1 MANKNAL
8 TSIGLVVAVAV
19 ETTAGTRPVTNYYK
33 VPGVTDLPDLD
44 FDPDTIET
52 TSYDNL
58 DYKSYL
64 PGLKDTGGVVSL
76 EANYTEYG
84 VGLWDGM
91 TATIEADTTGIKAW
105 ILIAI
110 KGTTTRWMSSLLLCH
125 ASDVNAVDDNAVIE
139 SVRGKL
145 CSGIVYSHLLN
156 STVSESDFY
165 LRLEEIYNGLC
176 ITREVESSAY
186 NDQQT

>member
-64 PGLKDTGGVVSL
+64 PGLKDTGGIVSL

-84 VGLWDGM
+84 VGMWDGM
-91 TATIEADTTGIKAW
+91 TSTIEDDTTGIKAW

-110 KGTTTRWMSSLLLCH
+110 KGTTTRWFIPAKLVECGVPTAPVNDKVSISYKFTVLGDINKFTITD
-125 ASDVNAVDDNAVIE
+125 SDLAGYYAERDYPLV
-139 SVRGKL
+139 
-145 CSGIVYSHLLN
+145 
-156 STVSESDFY
+156 
-165 LRLEEIYNGLC
+165 
-176 ITREVESSAY
+176 
-186 NDQQT
+186 

>member
-110 KGTTTRWMSSLLLCH
+110 KGTTTRWFIPAKLVECGVPTAPVNDKVSISYKFTVLGDIDKATITDTDLANYY
-125 ASDVNAVDDNAVIE
+125 ASGDYPV
-139 SVRGKL
+139 
-145 CSGIVYSHLLN
+145 
-156 STVSESDFY
+156 
-165 LRLEEIYNGLC
+165 
-176 ITREVESSAY
+176 
-186 NDQQT
+186 

>member
-64 PGLKDTGGVVSL
+64 PGLKDTGGIVSL

-84 VGLWDGM
+84 VGMWDGM
-91 TATIEADTTGIKAW
+91 TSTIEADTTGIKAW

-110 KGTTTRWMSSLLLCH
+110 KGTTTRWFIPAKLVECGVPTAPVNDKVSISYKFTVLGDIDKVTITDTDLAAYY
-125 ASDVNAVDDNAVIE
+125 ASGDYP
-139 SVRGKL
+139 L
-145 CSGIVYSHLLN
+145 
-156 STVSESDFY
+156 
-165 LRLEEIYNGLC
+165 
-176 ITREVESSAY
+176 
-186 NDQQT
+186 

>member
-64 PGLKDTGGVVSL
+64 PGLKDTGGIVSL

-84 VGLWDGM
+84 VGMWDDM
-91 TATIEADTTGIKAW
+91 VATIEADTTGIKAW

-110 KGTTTRWMSSLLLCH
+110 KGTTTRWFIPAKLVECGVPT
-125 ASDVNAVDDNAVIE
+125 APVNDKVSI
-139 SVRGKL
+139 SYKF
-145 CSGIVYSHLLN
+145 
-156 STVSESDFY
+156 TVLGD
-165 LRLEEIYNGLC
+165 IDKVT
-176 ITREVESSAY
+176 ITDTDLAGYYAGQDYPV
-186 NDQQT
+186 

>member
-110 KGTTTRWMSSLLLCH
+110 KGTTTRWFIPAKLVECGVPTAPVNDKVSISYKFTVLGDIDKATITDTDL
-125 ASDVNAVDDNAVIE
+125 ASYYA
-139 SVRGKL
+139 
-145 CSGIVYSHLLN
+145 SGDYPL
-156 STVSESDFY
+156 
-165 LRLEEIYNGLC
+165 
-176 ITREVESSAY
+176 
-186 NDQQT
+186 

>member
-84 VGLWDGM
+84 VGMWDDM
-91 TATIEADTTGIKAW
+91 ADEIEKSTTGIKAW

-110 KGTTTRWMSSLLLCH
+110 KGTTTRWFIPAKLVECGVPTAPVNDKVSISYKLTVLGDIEKATITEESL
-125 ASDVNAVDDNAVIE
+125 E
-139 SVRGKL
+139 TY
-145 CSGIVYSHLLN
+145 YSKTDY
-156 STVSESDFY
+156 SIS
-165 LRLEEIYNGLC
+165 
-176 ITREVESSAY
+176 
-186 NDQQT
+186 

>member
-19 ETTAGTRPVTNYYK
+19 EATAGTRPVTNYYK

-64 PGLKDTGGVVSL
+64 PGLKDTGGIVSL

-84 VGLWDGM
+84 VGMWDAM

-105 ILIAI
+105 ILVSIE
-110 KGTTTRWMSSLLLCH
+110 GTTTKWFIPAKLVETGVPTAPVNDKVSTTYKFTVLGDIVKETIADISTYI
-125 ASDVNAVDDNAVIE
+125 ASTDYP
-139 SVRGKL
+139 L
-145 CSGIVYSHLLN
+145 
-156 STVSESDFY
+156 
-165 LRLEEIYNGLC
+165 
-176 ITREVESSAY
+176 
-186 NDQQT
+186 

>member
-64 PGLKDTGGVVSL
+64 PGLKDTGGIVSL

-84 VGLWDGM
+84 VGMWDDM
-91 TATIEADTTGIKAW
+91 AADIEADTTGIKAW
-105 ILIAI
+105 ILVSIE
-110 KGTTTRWMSSLLLCH
+110 GTTTKWFIPAKLVETGVPTAPVNDKVSTTYKFTVLGDIVKETIADISTYI
-125 ASDVNAVDDNAVIE
+125 ASTDYPV
-139 SVRGKL
+139 
-145 CSGIVYSHLLN
+145 
-156 STVSESDFY
+156 
-165 LRLEEIYNGLC
+165 
-176 ITREVESSAY
+176 
-186 NDQQT
+186 

>member
-19 ETTAGTRPVTNYYK
+19 ETTAGTRPVTKYYK

-110 KGTTTRWMSSLLLCH
+110 KGTTTRWFIPAKLVECGVPS
-125 ASDVNAVDDNAVIE
+125 APVNDKVSISYKLTVLGDIE
-139 SVRGKL
+139 KAT
-145 CSGIVYSHLLN
+145 I
-156 STVSESDFY
+156 TDTD
-165 LRLEEIYNGLC
+165 LENYYAAKDYPL
-176 ITREVESSAY
+176 
-186 NDQQT
+186 

>member
-110 KGTTTRWMSSLLLCH
+110 KGTTTRWFIPAKLVECGVPTAPVNDKVSISYKFTVLGDIDKATITDTDLEKYY
-125 ASDVNAVDDNAVIE
+125 ASGDYP
-139 SVRGKL
+139 L
-145 CSGIVYSHLLN
+145 
-156 STVSESDFY
+156 
-165 LRLEEIYNGLC
+165 
-176 ITREVESSAY
+176 
-186 NDQQT
+186 

>member
-19 ETTAGTRPVTNYYK
+19 ESTAGTRPVTNYYK
-33 VPGVTDLPDLD
+33 VPSVTDLPDLD

-64 PGLKDTGGVVSL
+64 PGLKDTGGIVSL

-84 VGLWDGM
+84 VGMWDAM

-105 ILIAI
+105 ILVSIV
-110 KGTTTRWMSSLLLCH
+110 GTTTKWFIPAKLVETGIPTAPVNDKVSTTYKFTVLGDIVKETIADISTYI
-125 ASDVNAVDDNAVIE
+125 ASTDYP
-139 SVRGKL
+139 L
-145 CSGIVYSHLLN
+145 
-156 STVSESDFY
+156 
-165 LRLEEIYNGLC
+165 
-176 ITREVESSAY
+176 
-186 NDQQT
+186 

>member
-110 KGTTTRWMSSLLLCH
+110 KGTTTRWFIPAKLVECGVPTAPVNDKVSISYKLTVLGDIDKATITDAALENYYASS
-125 ASDVNAVDDNAVIE
+125 DYP
-139 SVRGKL
+139 
-145 CSGIVYSHLLN
+145 IV
-156 STVSESDFY
+156 
-165 LRLEEIYNGLC
+165 
-176 ITREVESSAY
+176 
-186 NDQQT
+186 

>member
-84 VGLWDGM
+84 VGMWDGM
-91 TATIEADTTGIKAW
+91 TSTIEADATGIKAW

-110 KGTTTRWMSSLLLCH
+110 KGTTTRWFIPAKLVECGVPTAPVNDKVSISYKFTVLGDIDKATITDTDLAAYY
-125 ASDVNAVDDNAVIE
+125 ASGDYP
-139 SVRGKL
+139 L
-145 CSGIVYSHLLN
+145 
-156 STVSESDFY
+156 
-165 LRLEEIYNGLC
+165 
-176 ITREVESSAY
+176 
-186 NDQQT
+186 

>member
-19 ETTAGTRPVTNYYK
+19 EATAGTRPVTNYYK

-64 PGLKDTGGVVSL
+64 PGLKDTGGIVSL

-84 VGLWDGM
+84 VGMWDDM
-91 TATIEADTTGIKAW
+91 AATIEADTTGIKAW
-105 ILIAI
+105 ILVSIE
-110 KGTTTRWMSSLLLCH
+110 GTTTKWFIPAKLVETGIPTAPVNDKVSTTYKFTVLGDIVKETIADISTYI
-125 ASDVNAVDDNAVIE
+125 ASTDYP
-139 SVRGKL
+139 L
-145 CSGIVYSHLLN
+145 
-156 STVSESDFY
+156 
-165 LRLEEIYNGLC
+165 
-176 ITREVESSAY
+176 
-186 NDQQT
+186 

>member
-110 KGTTTRWMSSLLLCH
+110 KGTTTRWFIPAKLVECGVPTAPVNDKVSISYKFTVLGDIDKATITDTDLAAYY
-125 ASDVNAVDDNAVIE
+125 ASGDYP
-139 SVRGKL
+139 L
-145 CSGIVYSHLLN
+145 
-156 STVSESDFY
+156 
-165 LRLEEIYNGLC
+165 
-176 ITREVESSAY
+176 
-186 NDQQT
+186 

>member
-58 DYKSYL
+58 DYKTYL
-64 PGLKDTGGVVSL
+64 PGLKDTGGIVSL

-84 VGLWDGM
+84 VGMWDDM
-91 TATIEADTTGIKAW
+91 AADIEADTTGIKAW
-105 ILIAI
+105 ILVSIE
-110 KGTTTRWMSSLLLCH
+110 GTTTKWFIPAKLVETGVPTAPVNDKVSTTYKFTVLGDIVKETIADISTYI
-125 ASDVNAVDDNAVIE
+125 ASTDYPV
-139 SVRGKL
+139 
-145 CSGIVYSHLLN
+145 
-156 STVSESDFY
+156 
-165 LRLEEIYNGLC
+165 
-176 ITREVESSAY
+176 
-186 NDQQT
+186 

>member
-19 ETTAGTRPVTNYYK
+19 ETTAGTRPTTNYYK

-64 PGLKDTGGVVSL
+64 PGLKDTGGIVSL

-84 VGLWDGM
+84 VGMWDDM
-91 TATIEADTTGIKAW
+91 AATIEADTTGIKAW
-105 ILIAI
+105 ILVSIE
-110 KGTTTRWMSSLLLCH
+110 GTTTKWFIPAKLVETGVPTAPVNDKVSTTYKFTVLGDIVKETIADISTYI
-125 ASDVNAVDDNAVIE
+125 ASTDYPV
-139 SVRGKL
+139 
-145 CSGIVYSHLLN
+145 
-156 STVSESDFY
+156 
-165 LRLEEIYNGLC
+165 
-176 ITREVESSAY
+176 
-186 NDQQT
+186 

>member
-19 ETTAGTRPVTNYYK
+19 ETTAGTKPVTNYYK

-64 PGLKDTGGVVSL
+64 PGLKDTGGIVSL

-84 VGLWDGM
+84 VGMWDDM
-91 TATIEADTTGIKAW
+91 AATIEADTTGIKAW
-105 ILIAI
+105 ILVSIE
-110 KGTTTRWMSSLLLCH
+110 GTTTKWFIPAKLVETGVPTAPVNDKVSTTYKFTVLGDIVKETIADISTYI
-125 ASDVNAVDDNAVIE
+125 ASTDYPV
-139 SVRGKL
+139 
-145 CSGIVYSHLLN
+145 
-156 STVSESDFY
+156 
-165 LRLEEIYNGLC
+165 
-176 ITREVESSAY
+176 
-186 NDQQT
+186 

>member
-110 KGTTTRWMSSLLLCH
+110 KGTTTRWFIPAKLVECGVPTAPVNDKVSISYKFTVLGDIDKATITDTDLENYY
-125 ASDVNAVDDNAVIE
+125 ASRDYPLV
-139 SVRGKL
+139 
-145 CSGIVYSHLLN
+145 
-156 STVSESDFY
+156 
-165 LRLEEIYNGLC
+165 
-176 ITREVESSAY
+176 
-186 NDQQT
+186 

>member
-110 KGTTTRWMSSLLLCH
+110 KGTTTRWFIPAKLVETGIPTAPVNDKVSTTYKFTVLGDIVKETIADISTYI
-125 ASDVNAVDDNAVIE
+125 ASTDYPV
-139 SVRGKL
+139 
-145 CSGIVYSHLLN
+145 
-156 STVSESDFY
+156 
-165 LRLEEIYNGLC
+165 
-176 ITREVESSAY
+176 
-186 NDQQT
+186 

>member
-84 VGLWDGM
+84 VGMWDGM
-91 TATIEADTTGIKAW
+91 TSTIEADTTGIKAW
-105 ILIAI
+105 ILVAI
-110 KGTTTRWMSSLLLCH
+110 KGTTTRWFIPAKLVETGVPTAPVNDKVSTTYKFTVLGDIDKVTITDTNLEAYY
-125 ASDVNAVDDNAVIE
+125 ASGDYP
-139 SVRGKL
+139 L
-145 CSGIVYSHLLN
+145 
-156 STVSESDFY
+156 
-165 LRLEEIYNGLC
+165 
-176 ITREVESSAY
+176 
-186 NDQQT
+186 

>member
-19 ETTAGTRPVTNYYK
+19 ETTAGTRPTTNYYK

-44 FDPDTIET
+44 FEPDTIET

-64 PGLKDTGGVVSL
+64 PGLRDTGGLVSL

-84 VGLWDGM
+84 VGMWDGM
-91 TATIEADTTGIKAW
+91 TSTIEADTTGIKAW

-110 KGTTTRWMSSLLLCH
+110 KGTTTRWFIPAKLVECGVPTAPVNDKVSISFKFTVLGDIVKATITDTALAAYY
-125 ASDVNAVDDNAVIE
+125 ASGDYP
-139 SVRGKL
+139 L
-145 CSGIVYSHLLN
+145 
-156 STVSESDFY
+156 T
-165 LRLEEIYNGLC
+165 
-176 ITREVESSAY
+176 
-186 NDQQT
+186 

>member
-110 KGTTTRWMSSLLLCH
+110 KGTTTRWFIPAKLVECGVPTAPVNDKVSISYKLTVLGDIVKATITDTDLANYYASS
-125 ASDVNAVDDNAVIE
+125 DYPVI
-139 SVRGKL
+139 
-145 CSGIVYSHLLN
+145 
-156 STVSESDFY
+156 
-165 LRLEEIYNGLC
+165 
-176 ITREVESSAY
+176 
-186 NDQQT
+186 